1 MKAAQEMCRKLG
13 FERGDDRVFDDGF
26 VLFTFAKSLT

>member
-1 MKAAQEMCRKLG
+1 MKAAQEMYRKLG

-26 VLFTFAKSLT
+26 VLLTFARSLT